1 MHKADP
7 KLQLNYGDLQRK
19 IDDLDK
25 HLRALNDGELPDVPK
40 SIHEQLDA
48 FLSQVATENDGA
60 AATAK
65 VSNGKSG
72 GSGKKGNNSN
82 TLNGSFLQ
90 KEKEFGNAAPKG

>member
-48 FLSQVATENDGA
+48 FLS
-60 AATAK
+60 
-65 VSNGKSG
+65 
-72 GSGKKGNNSN
+72 
-82 TLNGSFLQ
+82 
-90 KEKEFGNAAPKG
+90 